1 MARTRTLANTSVIPP
16 DTCWYTRIEPDDVQR
31 WPEMFEGN
39 VGKYFTLE
47 ATEHLQRHM
56 IYSEEEIRQELAQL
70 LR

>member
-1 MARTRTLANTSVIPP
+1 MARTRTETTALTIPP
-16 DTCWYTRIEPDDVQR
+16 DSCWYTRIEPEDVPC

-47 ATEHLQRHM
+47 ATGHLKQHN
-56 IYSEEEIRQELAQL
+56 IYSEEAIRAELTKL